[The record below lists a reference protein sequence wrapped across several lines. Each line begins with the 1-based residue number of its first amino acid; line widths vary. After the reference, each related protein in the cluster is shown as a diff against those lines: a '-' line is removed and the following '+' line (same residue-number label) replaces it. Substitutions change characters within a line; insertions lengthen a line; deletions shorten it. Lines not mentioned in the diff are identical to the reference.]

1 MQIQNSRTDPC
12 EPLGAAWNPSGGWP
26 RCSRPTSTT
35 SFTWF
40 RHRLSNAVAEGLNS
54 KIQTLESAASG
65 FHSFASYR
73 RRILFFCGGLD
84 MAPANSRH

>member
-1 MQIQNSRTDPC
+1 M
-12 EPLGAAWNPSGGWP
+12 NPSVPPGTRQEDGQDAQ
-26 RCSRPTSTT
+26 RPTSTT

-73 RRILFFCGGLD
+73 VRILFFCGGLD